1 MKYYTSSL
9 VNKLPKKADYEA
21 IEYIKEQI
29 YDVTTDDYI
38 CECSKEVCAVIDECL
53 CKLDK
58 LMEKALKRTGE
69 IA

>member
-1 MKYYTSSL
+1 MKYYMKSFL
-9 VNKLPKKADYEA
+9 NKLPKKADYES

-38 CECSKEVCAVIDECL
+38 SDCSKEVCEVVDECL

-58 LMEKALKRTGE
+58 LMKKALKE
-69 IA
+69 E